1 MKLSDS
7 YKFTFGDGSSTEN
20 GGKDMMNI
28 PFDNVFTL
36 SSSSIHYISNVLATL
51 SHLDTVHARSIAP
64 MFGVGGKTM
73 GSSENLGIVAKL
85 LHSIAEMD
93 PSSRGYVVKAS
104 IRNNGAETDDP
115 LSKHVQLFSLAS
127 LASMEKKR
135 VEKVTD
141 FFDSINHIHEEDIA
155 KYFYSIGWKIK
166 DSRKEQSSINMADR
180 IPNPSIMFLVQDA
193 TLTQMAQTASQY
205 SSSTGGAHVEDV
217 KQAVENNLHHVR
229 DFLDFIPGY
238 STISSLIDLTNNPI
252 VNAISQIISLSYK
265 YPTASYLQLVLIY
278 YRDIGMP
285 GLQGIMDYPSQYV
298 GSIASSVVGGYV
310 SNAIAGVVT
319 ELLFPSATAISAS
332 ADSTTAIISG
342 FKLYLS

>member
-1 MKLSDS
+1 
-7 YKFTFGDGSSTEN
+7 
-20 GGKDMMNI
+20 
-28 PFDNVFTL
+28 
-36 SSSSIHYISNVLATL
+36 
-51 SHLDTVHARSIAP
+51 
-64 MFGVGGKTM
+64 
-73 GSSENLGIVAKL
+73 
-85 LHSIAEMD
+85 
-93 PSSRGYVVKAS
+93 
-104 IRNNGAETDDP
+104 
-115 LSKHVQLFSLAS
+115 
-127 LASMEKKR
+127 MEKKR

-298 GSIASSVVGGYV
+298 GSIASSVV
-310 SNAIAGVVT
+310 ATTIIT
-319 ELLFPSATAISAS
+319 LLAS
-332 ADSTTAIISG
+332 AYAAPAGLKIPGILNLDLGGSAGGLHLDVLGGLINANIGGGHKKTTPRNPPATHN
-342 FKLYLS
+342 